1 MGRAPEPDRAAED
14 NLRNWRAVGRDDAV
28 REAAAAGLSV
38 ARIQKLTGLATTT
51 IMRILNQPPKPQ
63 ACRQTRAA
71 GAAGSSRT
79 GGSGDEPCS
88 AAPGARA
95 CPSGTAAMR
104 LVGLLFSRHRPTFQS
119 ASVELWLGYG

>member
-1 MGRAPEPDRAAED
+1 VGTGRGRT
-14 NLRNWRAVGRDDAV
+14 LRPPPTLGRDDAV

-63 ACRQTRAA
+63 ACPPDPGR
-71 GAAGSSRT
+71 GAVGLPRT

-88 AAPGARA
+88 TAPGARA
-95 CPSGTAAMR
+95 CPSGTAAMLWR
-104 LVGLLFSRHRPTFQS
+104 LCD
-119 ASVELWLGYG
+119 W